1 MTFFLKNDYF
11 SLKMTIFLSK
21 IIILLS
27 IMTILLTNMII
38 FVYKLPLYLLKHFQI
53 HNICFVFDIK
63 NKHTFSMKF
72 FWGASG
78 GGLVEPPLRVT

>member
-1 MTFFLKNDYF
+1 
-11 SLKMTIFLSK
+11 MTIFLSK
-21 IIILLS
+21 IIIVLS
-27 IMTILLTNMII
+27 IMTILLSNMII

-72 FWGASG
+72 FGGPLGGPGEIW
-78 GGLVEPPLRVT
+78 GGLGPPWPPRGAATA